1 MITTKNQAIQFLTT
15 MQHLYPFV
23 HPEDDCKDVID
34 DDHNQAFT
42 DEQVKYLN
50 DCFNQCYEVLP
61 DPCGTILNEIRP
73 KMQFFN
79 PKTSIKL

>member
-23 HPEDDCKDVID
+23 HPEDDLTQIEPP
-34 DDHNQAFT
+34 FT
-42 DEQVKYLN
+42 PEQVKYLS
-50 DCFNQCYEVLP
+50 DCFDQCYHQLT
-61 DPCGTILNEIRP
+61 DPCGIILNEIRP